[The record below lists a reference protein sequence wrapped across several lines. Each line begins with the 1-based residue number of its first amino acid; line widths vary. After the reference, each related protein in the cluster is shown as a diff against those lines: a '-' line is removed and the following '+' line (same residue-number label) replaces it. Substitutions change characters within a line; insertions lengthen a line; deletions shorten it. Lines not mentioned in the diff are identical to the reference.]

1 MLDLTDGLRQA
12 ASASAGG
19 EETALILAS
28 AATGIVDHIESNRG
42 DVDSIFGSAGVAPS
56 MAGVPTLQMKLS
68 SFCNLFEE
76 AASQTKNPHF
86 GLWFGN
92 QFMPHDLGLW
102 GYAAVSSPTLGVALE
117 NWVDLFPYH
126 QEYSMLRLSSRDD
139 GMAMLEYQI
148 LAPDIVER
156 SQDAEL
162 SLGMFLNL
170 FRECLGRS
178 WTPEEVFL
186 EHAKPEDADAH
197 EEAFGAP
204 TYFSQPFNALVF
216 RPEIL
221 EEPMPRR
228 DLQLM
233 TIMRTCLEQLA
244 ARRDKYETLGDHVRM
259 VIRTKLPEGCPS
271 LETVSEEMGISAN
284 TIQREL
290 GQLGLTYKDLL
301 QVTRRD
307 LALAYLKQRHLR
319 LSEIA
324 LLLGYSEL
332 SAFSRAV
339 RRWTGESPKTVRNRL
354 LGD

>member
-1 MLDLTDGLRQA
+1 MPPGADD
-12 ASASAGG
+12 
-19 EETALILAS
+19 TALILAS
-28 AATGIVDHIESNRG
+28 AATGIVDHIESHGG
-42 DVDSIFGSAGVAPS
+42 DVDSIFGNAGIAPS
-56 MAGVPTLQMKLS
+56 MAGLPTLQMRLS

-76 AASQTKNPHF
+76 AARQTKNANF
-86 GLWFGN
+86 GLWHGN

-102 GYAAVSSPTLGVALE
+102 GYAALSSPTLGVALE

-170 FRECLGRS
+170 FRECLGRH

-186 EHAKPEDADAH
+186 EHPKPEDAEAH
-197 EEAFGAP
+197 EVAFGAP
-204 TYFSQPFNALVF
+204 TYFSQPLNALVF

-221 EEPMPRR
+221 EQPMPRR

-233 TIMRTCLEQLA
+233 TIMRTCLEQLGS
-244 ARRDKYETLGDHVRM
+244 RRKKYETLGDHVRM
-259 VIRTKLPEGCPS
+259 VVRTKLPDGFPS
-271 LETVSEEMGISAN
+271 LETVSDEMGMSPSS
-284 TIQREL
+284 IQREL
-290 GQLGLTYKDLL
+290 SHLGLSYKELV
-301 QVTRRD
+301 QATRRD
-307 LALAYLKQRHLR
+307 LALSYLKQRHLP

-339 RRWTGESPKTVRNRL
+339 RRWTGESPKAIRKQL
-354 LGD
+354 LGA